1 MIIAADLRCVDRVET
16 AVCTACSQ
24 HANELVNALARTG
37 WLILLIYPV
46 GIPCLFFVLTWRSR
60 HKLNPDALYVIADV
74 TCAGA
79 LTDDSVPVTGEM
91 QHLATSIVSI
101 HGAAADVEQKAIE
114 RHARAARLASEDS
127 QRAIERGVDR
137 SSSVRESLADH
148 ATKMQDAVPK
158 KWEDY
163 LPERAAVVIQLRA
176 SAAVTEAELIHQYR
190 SANPSVQILSFL
202 IGAYEVIAHQ
212 LLIVR
217 SDLT

>member
-1 MIIAADLRCVDRVET
+1 MKRRYVQLAH
-16 AVCTACSQ
+16 Q

-137 SSSVRESLADH
+137 SSSVRESLANH

-163 LPERAAVVIQLRA
+163 LPERAAVVIQLR
-176 SAAVTEAELIHQYR
+176 
-190 SANPSVQILSFL
+190 
-202 IGAYEVIAHQ
+202 
-212 LLIVR
+212 
-217 SDLT
+217 

>member
-1 MIIAADLRCVDRVET
+1 ML
-16 AVCTACSQ
+16 
-24 HANELVNALARTG
+24 LV
-37 WLILLIYPV
+37 YPV

-79 LTDDSVPVTGEM
+79 LTDDSVPVNVSM
-91 QHLATSIVSI
+91 QHLATNIVSI

-114 RHARAARLASEDS
+114 GHARAARLASEDS
-127 QRAIERGVDR
+127 QRAIERGVDS

-148 ATKMQDAVPK
+148 ANKMQDAVPK
-158 KWEDY
+158 NWEDY

-176 SAAVTEAELIHQYR
+176 SAAVAEAELIHQYR
-190 SANPSVQILSFL
+190 NANPSVQILSFL

-217 SDLT
+217 SNLT